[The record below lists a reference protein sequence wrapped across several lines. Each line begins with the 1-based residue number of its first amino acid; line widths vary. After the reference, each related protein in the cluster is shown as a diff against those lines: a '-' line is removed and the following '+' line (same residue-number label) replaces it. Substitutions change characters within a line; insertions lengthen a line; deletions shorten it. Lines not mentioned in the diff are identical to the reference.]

1 MNLDDDKGM
10 AALAAALAHAPGA
23 TYQEIAT
30 AVGVSRATLYR
41 FCSNRDE
48 LVHRLLKHAIT
59 RLTENVLAARLEE
72 GPPVEALDRLLQ
84 GEFQHRE
91 LQAFLTEF
99 WSREIEVDAELA
111 PACEAYEK
119 ALDAFFLRGQRE
131 GVFRIDIPAAVLN
144 ESLAWLLIGMM
155 DAERRG
161 RVARSSVLESV
172 RALFLEGAMHR

>member
-41 FCSNRDE
+41 FCSSREE
-48 LVHRLLKHAIT
+48 LVHRLLKHAIG
-59 RLTENVLAARLEE
+59 RLTESLRAARLDE
-72 GPPVEALDRLLQ
+72 GSPIEALDRLLA
-84 GEFQHRE
+84 GEVVHRE
-91 LQAFLTEF
+91 LHAFMTEF
-99 WSREIEVDAELA
+99 WSREVETDAELA
-111 PACEAYEK
+111 PVCQAYEK

-131 GVFRIDIPAAVLN
+131 GAFRIDIPAAVLN
-144 ESLAWLLIGMM
+144 ESLSWLMIGLM

-161 RVARSSVLESV
+161 RIARTSVLQTA
-172 RALFLEGAMHR
+172 RALFLEGAAHR

>member
-10 AALAAALAHAPGA
+10 AALAAALAHTPGA

-41 FCSNRDE
+41 FCSSREE
-48 LVHRLLKHAIT
+48 LVHRLLKHAID
-59 RLTENVLAARLEE
+59 RLTESLQAARLDE
-72 GPPVEALDRLLQ
+72 GPPVEALDRLVE
-84 GEFQHRE
+84 GEIAHRE
-91 LQAFLTEF
+91 LHAFMTEF
-99 WSREIEVDAELA
+99 WSREIEMDADLA
-111 PACEAYEK
+111 PACQAYEK

-144 ESLAWLLIGMM
+144 ESLSWLLIGLM

-161 RVARSSVLESV
+161 RIARTSVLV
-172 RALFLEGAMHR
+172 TARALFLEGAAHR